1 VGELNE
7 LTITGQIS
15 LPFDRGCRIAVSG
28 PSDMPLISSDLKQVS
43 LNGAEILIGKNIL
56 FGWTN
61 SNLPASSGSS
71 YVAFDSCSTYLD
83 AATASFRYSVN
94 LKNVRNRGSVKDT
107 TGSFT
112 IYILALGD
120 DGKTYYPI
128 AKASSDLGMKAS
140 QFTGGDIKL
149 FLTGGVDSRTIG
161 D

>member
-1 VGELNE
+1 
-7 LTITGQIS
+7 
-15 LPFDRGCRIAVSG
+15 
-28 PSDMPLISSDLKQVS
+28 
-43 LNGAEILIGKNIL
+43 
-56 FGWTN
+56 
-61 SNLPASSGSS
+61 
-71 YVAFDSCSTYLD
+71 
-83 AATASFRYSVN
+83 
-94 LKNVRNRGSVKDT
+94 VRNRGSVKDT

-128 AKASSDLGMKAS
+128 AKASSNLGMKAS